1 MKKLIYGLLFI
12 AAMGISFSGSFA
24 NDQVLAAE
32 GDCEESID
40 IIGET
45 ITVTVCGRK
54 TNLWGFIDGKK
65 CNAASTTS
73 CTFTN

>member
-1 MKKLIYGLLFI
+1 MKKLIYGLLLI
-12 AAMGISFSGSFA
+12 AAMGISFNGSFA
-24 NDQVLAAE
+24 NDQVLAGE

-54 TNLWGFIDGKK
+54 TNLWGFLDGKK
-65 CNAASTTS
+65 CNAASNTS

>member
-1 MKKLIYGLLFI
+1 MKKLMFGVLLI
-12 AAMGISFSGSFA
+12 AAIDMSFSGPIA
-24 NDQVLAAE
+24 NGQVLAGE

-40 IIGET
+40 IDGET

-54 TNLWGFIDGKK
+54 TNLWGFLDGNK
-65 CNAASTTS
+65 CNAVATTS